1 MHRSIV
7 HIDMDA
13 FYASVEQK
21 DDPNLK
27 NKPIVVGGSPY
38 ERGVVCT
45 ASYEARKY
53 GIRSAMPTT
62 KAKKLCPEL
71 LIIPV
76 RMERY
81 IEISNQIQEIFEQ
94 YTDFIEPISLDEA
107 FLDVSGSDSIRIG
120 LEIKTRIKQ
129 ELNLTASVGISIN
142 KFLAK
147 LASGYQKPDGFTV
160 IEQKDIH
167 QFLDLLPVGKLW
179 GVGPKTEKEL
189 NRIGI
194 YRVHDLL
201 NYDESTLT
209 SRFGK
214 KGIEL
219 LNYARGKDDRPVE
232 NKSRRKSLGEECT
245 FVKDTDDLNLLK
257 EQILHQCE
265 AIVEKLKKDNL
276 LIRTLTVKVKYED
289 FTQLSRTISF
299 TGYTRELKAL
309 YEYSEKVLIEKIPRD
324 KKLRLIGIQVSNI
337 LYPNE
342 PMQIQLNFDRMF

>member
-1 MHRSIV
+1 
-7 HIDMDA
+7 MDA

-21 DDPNLK
+21 DYPNLR
-27 NKPIVVGGSPY
+27 NKPIVVGGNPE

-53 GIRSAMPTT
+53 GIHSAMPTV

-81 IEISNQIQEIFEQ
+81 IEISNQIHEIFAQ
-94 YTDFIEPISLDEA
+94 YTDLIEPLSLDEA
-107 FLDVSGSDSIRIG
+107 FLDVCGSDSIEIG
-120 LEIKTRIKQ
+120 LEIKHKIKQ
-129 ELNLTASVGISIN
+129 ELDLTASVGISVN

-160 IEQKDIH
+160 IEEKNIQK
-167 QFLDLLPVGKLW
+167 FLNRLPVGKLW

-194 YRVHDLL
+194 YQVHDLL
-201 NYDESTLT
+201 KYDERILVGK
-209 SRFGK
+209 FGK

-232 NKSRRKSLGEECT
+232 NKYKRKSLGEECT
-245 FVKDTDDLNLLK
+245 FAKDTDDLTLLK
-257 EQILHQCE
+257 EQIYQQCE
-265 AIVEKLKKDNL
+265 AIVKKLQEGNL
-276 LIRTLTVKVKYED
+276 LVRTLTVKVKYED
-289 FTQLSRTISF
+289 FTQISRTVSF
-299 TGYTRELKAL
+299 SGYTSDLKLLREA
-309 YEYSEKVLIEKIPRD
+309 SENVLVKKISRD
-324 KKLRLIGIQVSNI
+324 KKLRLVGIQVSNI
-337 LYPNE
+337 LHPNE
-342 PMQIQLNFDRMF
+342 PMQMQLNFDHML